1 MVKDP
6 KKRQVTCFLKW
17 NIAEQIIIIETELS
31 TYLGMA
37 ESLGRS
43 KLTASFLKLKLYV
56 RKIFIK
62 IYWFLET
69 FNSPI
74 SGGA

>member
-6 KKRQVTCFLKW
+6 KKRQVTCYLKW

-31 TYLGMA
+31 SYLGMA

-43 KLTASFLKLKLYV
+43 KLTASFLKINIHHY
-56 RKIFIK
+56 
-62 IYWFLET
+62 
-69 FNSPI
+69 NSNI
-74 SGGA
+74 LNVL

>member
-1 MVKDP
+1 MVKDA
-6 KKRQVTCFLKW
+6 KKRQVTCYLKKY
-17 NIAEQIIIIETELS
+17 ILQIQNYHIETELS

-43 KLTASFLKLKLYV
+43 KLTASFLKLKSYV

-62 IYWFLET
+62 IY
-69 FNSPI
+69 
-74 SGGA
+74 